1 MVPNRVASI
10 RMCGILGATS
20 VVSHRQDGHDDKR
33 HVRTLRNIGPTLI
46 RSKLL
51 VPSPAGLLHRSRLCQ
66 TLEQGLD
73 RKLTLVSAPA
83 GYGKT
88 SALVDFVQAAS
99 VPVCWYTADER
110 DRDINLFVRYL
121 VAAIG
126 ERFPGFGERMR
137 EALEA
142 RSSDLFREPTAVVGE
157 LVNEMLDVDQD
168 FVLVLDNF
176 EVLDGAFG
184 IEEFTRRFVEVL
196 PPNCHLMIGSRVL
209 PDVPVTRLVAKRQLV
224 GVTEQHLRFKPD
236 EIRELLARSQIEVS
250 EAQAKAIANNAEGW
264 ITGVLLILD
273 LLREDAASV
282 FVDAAEVTSQTYAYL
297 ASDVLSRQPPDVRR
311 FLHTSSVLRE
321 MSTRLC
327 REVLGIDRAKS
338 LLLEVER
345 RNLFLTRFGD
355 NTRAAYRYH
364 DLFRD
369 FLQDRLRQD
378 EPALYAELHRRA
390 GAWFE
395 REHEVEEAVYH
406 YLAAEAYPEATALM
420 ERVAMEWF
428 TRGRVETLLRW
439 VGSLPE
445 NMRSCAPRLLLYQ
458 SKALTDRYDYE
469 RARQAL
475 VHAELGFAE
484 RGDMDRLARVHVQ
497 RATLGLFGGCYE
509 EVIREAQEALDML
522 GSSEVSEQAQA
533 QRLIGRAYLGKGKT
547 TKGIAK
553 LEEALALYRQVGS
566 PYNIVN
572 LLQDLTLAFASQG
585 HLDEAAAHLGE
596 ALPLAR
602 QLGSAS
608 QLAAVLNNLGWLHD
622 ALGKYREALKLYEE
636 GLAAARRGDDPRSQ
650 ANIAEGMATLYR
662 NIGDYR
668 RAEYLYDLAWRVAHG
683 SSPGLAVVVLV
694 ARADMYRWQ
703 RDYARALSLLEHA
716 RKLAEE
722 NGLDAERRGVVRVAE
737 GIALADSGKLERGL
751 QLLSTGVAFLKD
763 TGGKQ
768 DLARGR
774 FLRARGHLLA
784 GEERQALDDLRAAL
798 DLARDMGT
806 NQFVV
811 VEGQHAPELLE
822 LGVAEGIGVCR
833 EILEKAKELSVLRQE
848 LVEGGRESRETPEA
862 HLEIYAFGE
871 GRVVRDGRPVSSSEW
886 RAAMA
891 KELFFY
897 ILLHGPVERDA
908 VGLVFWP
915 DLPAE
920 KVTNNFHSTLYRV
933 RKAVG
938 GDAVV
943 VEGGKYA
950 LGVDYWFD
958 VEEFESL
965 IERARLL
972 PPHDWQAQELWGR
985 AVELYQGD
993 FLPEVDR
1000 AWCVPKRE
1008 QVRNQYIEALI
1019 ESARCREARG
1029 AVDEAVAWYRRALE
1043 EDELREDIHRR
1054 IMRAYAEAGRRSAAL
1069 AQYGEC
1075 REILEQELG
1084 VEPSQETQEL
1094 YEEVAGRMAG

>member
-1 MVPNRVASI
+1 LS
-10 RMCGILGATS
+10 
-20 VVSHRQDGHDDKR
+20 
-33 HVRTLRNIGPTLI
+33 NIGPTLI

-51 VPSPAGLLHRSRLCQ
+51 VPSPTGLLHRSRLCQ

-73 RKLTLVSAPA
+73 RKLALVSAPA

-88 SALVDFVQAAS
+88 SALVDFAQTAS
-99 VPVCWYTADER
+99 IPVCWYTVDER
-110 DRDINLFVRYL
+110 DRDLNLFVRYL

-126 ERFPGFGERMR
+126 ERFSGFGEQTR

-142 RSSDLFREPTAVVGE
+142 RAGDLFREPTAVVGD

-209 PDVPVTRLVAKRQLV
+209 PDVPVTQLVAKRQLV

-250 EAQAKAIANNAEGW
+250 EAQARAIANNAEGW

-273 LLREDAASV
+273 LLREDAASA
-282 FVDAAEVTSQTYAYL
+282 FVDAAQATSQTYAYL
-297 ASDVLSRQPPDVRR
+297 AFDVLSRQPPDVRR

-327 REVLGIDRAKS
+327 REVLNIDRAKS

-355 NTRAAYRYH
+355 STGSAYRYH
-364 DLFRD
+364 NLFRD
-369 FLQDRLRQD
+369 FLQDRLRED

-390 GAWFE
+390 GTWFE
-395 REHEVEEAVYH
+395 RQHDVEEAVYH

-428 TRGRVETLLRW
+428 HRGRLETLSRW
-439 VGSLPE
+439 AESLPE
-445 NMRSCAPRLLLYQ
+445 QIRRRAPRLQLYHG
-458 SKALTDRYDYE
+458 KALTDRYEYE
-469 RARQAL
+469 RARDAL
-475 VHAELGFAE
+475 AFAE
-484 RGDMDRLARVHVQ
+484 AGFVERKDSTRLARVHNQ
-497 RATLGLFGGCYE
+497 KATLALFEGRYE
-509 EVIREAQEALDML
+509 DVIEEANVALEMLDHQEN
-522 GSSEVSEQAQA
+522 SERAQA
-533 QRLIGRAYLGKGKT
+533 QRMIGRADIGLGRFAQGVAELQK
-547 TKGIAK
+547 
-553 LEEALALYRQVGS
+553 ALGLYRQIDS
-566 PYNIVN
+566 PYDVLN
-572 LLQDLTLAFASQG
+572 LLQDLAFAFTSQG
-585 HLDEAAAHLGE
+585 RFDEAAAYLGE

-602 QLGSAS
+602 RLGSPT
-608 QLAAVLNNLGWLHD
+608 QLAGVLNSLGWIRDVRGEH
-622 ALGKYREALKLYEE
+622 REALKLYEE

-650 ANIAEGMATLYR
+650 ANIAEGMATVYR

-668 RAEYLYDLAWRVAHG
+668 RAEFLYDVAWRIAREGRPV
-683 SSPGLAVVVLV
+683 LAVLILV
-694 ARADMYRWQ
+694 GRADMYRWQ
-703 RDYARALSLLEHA
+703 GDHGRALTLLEQA
-716 RKLAEE
+716 RRLAEE
-722 NGLDAERRGVVRVAE
+722 RGLDTEKSGLLRVAE
-737 GIALADSGKLERGL
+737 GIALVEKGSTERGFR
-751 QLLSTGVAFLKD
+751 LLSNGISFLGDQGAKR
-763 TGGKQ
+763 
-768 DLARGR
+768 DLARGH
-774 FLRARGHLLA
+774 FLCAKARLLA
-784 GEERQALDDLRAAL
+784 GQERQAVVELRRAL
-798 DLARDMGT
+798 GLAKEMGT
-806 NQFVV
+806 SQFAA

-822 LGVAEGIGVCR
+822 LGVSEGLTACR
-833 EILEKAKELSVLRQE
+833 GIMEQARSMSFLGEE
-848 LVEGGRESRETPEA
+848 LVQDGLEEREVPEA
-862 HLEIYAFGE
+862 HLEIYALGE

-908 VGLVFWP
+908 IGLVFWP

-943 VEGGKYA
+943 VEGGKYT

-958 VEEFESL
+958 VQEFETL
-965 IERARLL
+965 TERARLL
-972 PPHDWQAQELWGR
+972 PPHDWQAQELWRR
-985 AVELYQGD
+985 AVELYKGD
-993 FLPEVDR
+993 FLPEVER

-1043 EDELREDIHRR
+1043 EDELREDVHRR
-1054 IMRAYAEAGRRSAAL
+1054 IMRVYAEAGRRSAAL
-1069 AQYGEC
+1069 AQYRDC
-1075 REILEQELG
+1075 RKTLKQELG
-1084 VEPSQETQEL
+1084 VEPSRETQRL

>member
-1 MVPNRVASI
+1 V
-10 RMCGILGATS
+10 
-20 VVSHRQDGHDDKR
+20 
-33 HVRTLRNIGPTLI
+33 
-46 RSKLL
+46 
-51 VPSPAGLLHRSRLCQ
+51 
-66 TLEQGLD
+66 
-73 RKLTLVSAPA
+73 VSAPA

-88 SALVDFVQAAS
+88 SALVDFAQAAP
-99 VPVCWYTADER
+99 VPVCWYTTDER
-110 DRDINLFVRYL
+110 DRDLNLFIRYL
-121 VAAIG
+121 VGAVG
-126 ERFPGFGERMR
+126 ERFSGFGERTR

-142 RSSDLFREPTAVVGE
+142 RANDLFREPTAVVGD
-157 LVNEMLDVDQD
+157 LVNEMLDVDQE

-209 PDVPVTRLVAKRQLV
+209 PDVPVTSLVAKRQLV
-224 GVTEQHLRFKPD
+224 GVTEQHLRFEPG
-236 EIRELLARSQIEVS
+236 EIRELLDRSYVEISERQARV
-250 EAQAKAIANNAEGW
+250 IANNAEGW
-264 ITGVLLILD
+264 ITGVLLVLD
-273 LLREDAASV
+273 LLREDAESV
-282 FVDAAEVTSQTYAYL
+282 FADVGKATSQTYSYL
-297 ASDVLSRQPPDVRR
+297 ASEVLSRQPLDVRH

-327 REVLGIDRAKS
+327 RDVLSIDRAKS

-355 NTRAAYRYH
+355 NARAAYRYH
-364 DLFRD
+364 NLFRD
-369 FLQDRLRQD
+369 FLQERLRQRD
-378 EPALYAELHRRA
+378 PALYTDLHRRA

-395 REHEVEEAVYH
+395 REHDVEEAVYH
-406 YLAAEAYPEATALM
+406 YLAAEAYSEATALM
-420 ERVAMEWF
+420 EQVAMEWF

-439 VGSLPE
+439 VESLPE
-445 NMRSCAPRLLLYQ
+445 DMRSCAPRLLLYQ

-484 RGDMDRLARVHVQ
+484 RGDMGRLARVHVQ
-497 RATLGLFGGCYE
+497 RATLGLFEGHYE
-509 EVIREAQEALDML
+509 EVIEEAQTALGML
-522 GSSEVSEQAQA
+522 SSYEVSERAQA
-533 QRLIGRAYLGKGKT
+533 QRLIGRAYLGQGKS

-553 LEEALALYRQVGS
+553 LKEALVLYRQVSS

-572 LLQDLTLAFASQG
+572 LLQDLTLAFASHG
-585 HLDEAAAHLGE
+585 HLDEAATCLGE

-602 QLGSAS
+602 RLGSAS
-608 QLAAVLNNLGWLHD
+608 QLAGVLNNLGWIHD
-622 ALGKYREALKLYEE
+622 VRGEYREALKLYEE
-636 GLAAARRGDDPRSQ
+636 GLAAARRGDDPRNQ
-650 ANIAEGMATLYR
+650 ANIAEGMATVYR

-668 RAEYLYDLAWRVAHG
+668 RAEFLYDLAWRVAHENR
-683 SSPGLAVVVLV
+683 PGLAVLILV
-694 ARADMYRWQ
+694 AQADMYRW
-703 RDYARALSLLEHA
+703 RGDYPRALTLLEQA
-716 RKLAEE
+716 RELADE
-722 NGLDAERRGVVRVAE
+722 NGLDAERYGVVRVAE
-737 GIALADSGKLERGL
+737 GIALAESGELDQGL
-751 QLLSTGVAFLKD
+751 QLLSNGVSFLKEQ
-763 TGGKQ
+763 GARR
-768 DLARGR
+768 DL
-774 FLRARGHLLA
+774 ARGHLLEA
-784 GEERQALDDLRAAL
+784 KAHLLADEKQRAIKDLRRAM
-798 DLARDMGT
+798 DLAQAMGT
-806 NQFVV
+806 NQFAV

-822 LGVAEGIGVCR
+822 LGVVKGVGACR
-833 EILEKAKELSVLRQE
+833 DILEKAKELSALRQE
-848 LVEGGRESRETPEA
+848 LVEGGREDREAPGA
-862 HLEIYAFGE
+862 RLEIYAFGE

-933 RKAVG
+933 RQAVG

-950 LGVDYWFD
+950 LGVDYWLD
-958 VEEFESL
+958 VREFEAV

-972 PPHDWQAQELWGR
+972 PPHDWQAQELWER

-993 FLPEVDR
+993 LLLEVDR
-1000 AWCVPKRE
+1000 AWCVSKRE
-1008 QVRNQYIEALI
+1008 QCRNMYVEALI

-1029 AVDEAVAWYRRALE
+1029 AIDEAVAWYRRALA
-1043 EDELREDIHRR
+1043 EDELREDVHRR
-1054 IMRAYAEAGRRSAAL
+1054 IIRVYADAGRRSDAL
-1069 AQYGEC
+1069 AQYRDC
-1075 REILEQELG
+1075 RETLEHELG

-1094 YEEVAGRMAG
+1094 YEEVAGRMPS